1 METEPHPGLFRVVA
15 AVAASHNGLSQGP
28 VEIASG
34 FAVDVPSGSLWA
46 VLV

>member
-1 METEPHPGLFRVVA
+1 MQSKIVIDVNFGLT
-15 AVAASHNGLSQGP
+15 SGYNGLSQGP